1 LLRDLSIG
9 NSNEQNNEY
18 HRIHHDHHHHH
29 HHKRSVPNTN
39 YNNNTSEL
47 KPICLNDHFYL
58 KNFAKDGYFTTKEI
72 QHLCPVLLQQIASKA
87 CFYGNDYYHHDNH
100 VHHLEPQKERSTSK
114 LTNSERKLS
123 FVQSLNFCFNQF

>member
-9 NSNEQNNEY
+9 NSNQLNDEY
-18 HRIHHDHHHHH
+18 HHIHHDHHHH
-29 HHKRSVPNTN
+29 HHKRSVPNAN
-39 YNNNTSEL
+39 YSDNTSEL

-58 KNFAKDGYFTTKEI
+58 KNFANDGYFTAKEV

-100 VHHLEPQKERSTSK
+100 VKDLEPQKEKSTSK
-114 LTNSERKLS
+114 LTNSERKPPFFQS
-123 FVQSLNFCFNQF
+123 FNFSFNRF